1 MAALPYAGGGACAGA
16 GAGAGACFDML
27 CGSVPRD
34 RRRRSRQTPRVAER
48 RAVGGEQFQRTR
60 LKVATGRNFATKAS
74 AGYLPEVRSF
84 TRHGGKPGAA
94 ADGAAQKGMCLSRP
108 CLPRWPQRMPARM
121 ANAKTEAW
129 GEW

>member
-1 MAALPYAGGGACAGA
+1 MALRTLGIAAI
-16 GAGAGACFDML
+16 
-27 CGSVPRD
+27 
-34 RRRRSRQTPRVAER
+34 RSAAQQQTPRA
-48 RAVGGEQFQRTR
+48 GF
-60 LKVATGRNFATKAS
+60 KAS
-74 AGYLPEVRSF
+74 AGYLPQVRSF

-108 CLPRWPQRMPARM
+108 CLPRWYQRMPARM